1 MSTLLSVTFDS
12 PYEFTDQKIR
22 EGFEGAIPDLQ
33 QIPGLVWKVWTPQ
46 PGEGR
51 GASFYLFD
59 TVENAKQW
67 GEGPLRASLENLGNS
82 NIEVQ
87 YWEVEEEFSK
97 QTFATLQREQG

>member
-12 PYEFTDQKIR
+12 PYEFTDQKIH
-22 EGFEGAIPDLQ
+22 EGFEQAIPDLQ
-33 QIPGLVWKVWTPQ
+33 QLPGLVWKVWTSQ

-59 TVENAKQW
+59 TEANAKQW
-67 GEGPLRASLENLGNS
+67 GEGPLVQTLQDLGNS

-97 QTFATLQREQG
+97 QTFAVLSRTNA

>member
-22 EGFEGAIPDLQ
+22 EGFEQAIPDLQ
-33 QIPGLVWKVWTPQ
+33 QIPGLIWKVWTSQ
-46 PGEGR
+46 PGNGR

-59 TVENAKQW
+59 SVDNAKQW
-67 GEGPLRASLENLGNS
+67 GEGPLLQSLQDLGNS
-82 NIEVQ
+82 NIDVQ

-97 QTFATLQREQG
+97 QTFATLARANG